1 MEYRI
6 IQRGDGSY
14 LLQIK
19 EYLKKKWW
27 SCTPE
32 IIWHDVK
39 YGRTIKDLKKF
50 IEDHKECSWAHRYGD
65 LVPIID
71 RGII

>member
-6 IQRGDGSY
+6 IQLDTGSY

-19 EYLKKKWW
+19 EYLKEKWW

-39 YGRTIKDLKKF
+39 YAHTIKDLKKF
-50 IEDHKECSWAHRYGD
+50 IEDHKGCSWARRHGD